1 MNISQWALVL
11 LGVQLVVVLLSVAF
25 SYPFIASAFSY
36 RRAIEKG
43 RRGIASAPSTRFC
56 VLIPARDEGKN
67 VSRLLESLSRQ
78 SYPKDLYE
86 VYLIVEDKD
95 DLAIKLA
102 LDHGFGYLIRDVV
115 NPGFVPTKGGALDE
129 AIKAL
134 RPWESYEAVVVFDA
148 DDWVTDNFLAE
159 MDRLYKEGKA
169 VGVGR
174 RIYPN
179 RGTDV
184 LAGCGALISMGQANI
199 MAFGLIPY
207 GQTVVTGTG
216 YFVRSSLLE
225 RFRGY
230 PWQGLTEDMMLTN
243 YCHAVGIPMGLS
255 LDALVFDKQTT
266 SLRMAHRQHVRWIWG
281 YMAAKGLKSHVRMR
295 PFAWW
300 ADRIGVG
307 PFVVAV
313 VVGLAVFLS
322 LLLAMTFGLI
332 MGVGNP
338 ALLVSLPIC
347 SFMVIYLMF
356 MGLAVLEFHCEPDND
371 VDFGMKLIQVIAFP
385 LCFADLVV
393 AFFHGL
399 LVPRLRKTWT
409 RIER

>member
-1 MNISQWALVL
+1 
-11 LGVQLVVVLLSVAF
+11 
-25 SYPFIASAFSY
+25 
-36 RRAIEKG
+36 
-43 RRGIASAPSTRFC
+43 
-56 VLIPARDEGKN
+56 
-67 VSRLLESLSRQ
+67 
-78 SYPKDLYE
+78 KDLYE

-95 DLAIKLA
+95 DL
-102 LDHGFGYLIRDVV
+102 DHKTGLGPRLWIFDKGCGQSRVR
-115 NPGFVPTKGGALDE
+115 PTKGGALDE

-199 MAFGLIPY
+199 MAFGLTPY

-255 LDALVFDKQTT
+255 LDALV
-266 SLRMAHRQHVRWIWG
+266 
-281 YMAAKGLKSHVRMR
+281 
-295 PFAWW
+295 
-300 ADRIGVG
+300 
-307 PFVVAV
+307 
-313 VVGLAVFLS
+313 
-322 LLLAMTFGLI
+322 
-332 MGVGNP
+332 
-338 ALLVSLPIC
+338 
-347 SFMVIYLMF
+347 
-356 MGLAVLEFHCEPDND
+356 
-371 VDFGMKLIQVIAFP
+371 
-385 LCFADLVV
+385 
-393 AFFHGL
+393 
-399 LVPRLRKTWT
+399 
-409 RIER
+409 